1 MDNVALG
8 AGLAALAI
16 IGPAVGIGILAG
28 MSSSAIGRNP
38 DAAGIDPRPGHH
50 PGRVRRR
57 PRRARHRHRPAH
69 RLPPAGSARV
79 GRAQPGPRTGA
90 SDQLV
95 RLAAESGEGGGLTI
109 NLFWIIVAAA
119 NFIVFFY
126 IAYKLV
132 LVPVGERLTDRRERI
147 EQGLKDAD
155 AARRDR
161 EAAADQRAAV
171 LAEARREASEIVA
184 RAQKLS
190 DETREKGVADTQA
203 EIERLREQA
212 VADIDAER
220 KRALADVRGQ
230 VADLALHGRR
240 QGRR

>member
-1 MDNVALG
+1 VPSLAL
-8 AGLAALAI
+8 
-16 IGPAVGIGILAG
+16 V
-28 MSSSAIGRNP
+28 
-38 DAAGIDPRPGHH
+38 
-50 PGRVRRR
+50 
-57 PRRARHRHRPAH
+57 
-69 RLPPAGSARV
+69 
-79 GRAQPGPRTGA
+79 QGA

-95 RLAAESGEGGGLTI
+95 RLAAESAEGGGLTI
-109 NLFWIIVAAA
+109 NLFWIVVAAA

-132 LVPVGERLTDRRERI
+132 LMPVGDRLADRRERI

-161 EAAADQRAAV
+161 EAAADQHAAV

-190 DETREKGVADTQA
+190 DEIREKGIVDTQT
-203 EIERLREQA
+203 EIERLRERA

-230 VADLALHGRR
+230 VAELALMAAGKVVGETMSADREKR
-240 QGRR
+240 LVSEFLAQVSASAPTGDERN